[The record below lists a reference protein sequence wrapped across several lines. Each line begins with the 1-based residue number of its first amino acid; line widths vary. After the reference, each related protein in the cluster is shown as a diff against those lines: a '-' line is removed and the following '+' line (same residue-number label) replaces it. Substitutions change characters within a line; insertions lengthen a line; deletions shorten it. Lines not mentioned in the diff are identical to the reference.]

1 MESYPRNK
9 RTPQLRKRFSSAV
22 SSISPQGEDLPP
34 PIPPEQ
40 IQSPTSLD
48 RDSGNRLETGPTHQ
62 PLNPGIT
69 APQRSPRT
77 KEATAVNNTTSP
89 VFLSGTTYLVR
100 GSLNDTNG
108 TVDAILHYPS
118 GKTPTTECIPIIKV
132 DDPLTF
138 QEYDGKWWCISP
150 YLISIYDIPEPIPT
164 TTTPATTTTPPTTT
178 TTPATT
184 TTTPPTTTT
193 TPATTTTTPPTTTT
207 TPPTTTTT
215 EAPATESC
223 GVCCGGMN
231 DWISV
236 TGCHMWLGPC
246 NPSKPFCT
254 DYVPDDIPCNGIGGC
269 GSNYGECRCYWG
281 QGFCSDEGYEEKD
294 CFVPIILNECE
305 TCFD

>member
-164 TTTPATTTTPPTTT
+164 TTT
-178 TTPATT
+178 TPATT

-193 TPATTTTTPPTTTT
+193 TPIPIA
-207 TPPTTTTT
+207 
-215 EAPATESC
+215 AC
-223 GVCCGGMN
+223 GICCGGDANWDNKAGCIMLRSN
-231 DWISV
+231 WYAACPTDWESYDV
-236 TGCHMWLGPC
+236 PC
-246 NPSKPFCT
+246 AGSGDC
-254 DYVPDDIPCNGIGGC
+254 GG
-269 GSNYGECRCYWG
+269 GYPTLTCRCYYG
-281 QGFCSDEGYEEKD
+281 QGFSLSQGGAAYCVTS
-294 CFVPIILNECE
+294 IILNECDD
-305 TCFD
+305 CL